1 LHLVLTGLSH
11 HSAPIEV
18 RERLSL
24 AEHQLPQALEALR
37 ACRAVREAVILSTC
51 NRMELYTVLEGDPA
65 QSKSELCRALSKFH
79 HVPES
84 EFVSHL
90 YFHTDADCVR
100 HLLRVSSGLDSLVLG
115 EAQILGQVRGALRV
129 SQQSEA
135 AGSLL
140 NGLFQQAL
148 TTGKRIQSETGLGRG
163 AFSVGHAAVDLA
175 RSIFDDLSRASVLIL
190 GAGKMSELTAKHL
203 RQSGVEFVMVANRT
217 YEKAALIAERL
228 GGQAIQ
234 YETFPDALSRCDI
247 VIASTASPHPIV
259 RREMLLPILRK
270 RRGKP
275 LFLIDIAVPRDIAPD
290 VGTLENVFLF
300 NIDDLQSVVEE
311 QSRSRKTEAQLA
323 ESIVTEDTER
333 FLNWLRTREATPVI
347 EAMQTR
353 FEQIRQDDLSIL
365 RQKLAHLSE
374 KEWQAIEAATRA
386 MMKKAVREP
395 ILRLKREHENQNGQ
409 AQYDLLSA
417 IQELFALTSDA
428 SETQANTSASET
440 TQPEISQTA
449 DREVVTP

>member
-1 LHLVLTGLSH
+1 MHLVLTGLSH

-24 AEHQLPQALEALR
+24 AEPQLPQALEALR

-51 NRMELYTVLEGDPA
+51 NRMELYAAIEGDPFQIRA
-65 QSKSELCRALSKFH
+65 EFSRALADFH
-79 HVPES
+79 QVPVS
-84 EFVSHL
+84 DFASHL
-90 YFHTDADCVR
+90 YHYTDQECVR
-100 HLLRVSSGLDSLVLG
+100 HLLRVTSGLDSLVLG
-115 EAQILGQVRGALRV
+115 EAQILGQVRSALRV
-129 SQQSEA
+129 SQQTEA
-135 AGSLL
+135 AGSIL

-148 TTGKRIQSETGLGRG
+148 TTGKRIQAETGLSRG
-163 AFSVGHAAVDLA
+163 TFSVGHAAVDLA

-203 RQSGVEFVMVANRT
+203 RQSGVQFVMVANRT

-228 GGQAIQ
+228 GGQAIH
-234 YETFPDALSRCDI
+234 YDTFPDALAQCDI

-259 RREMLLPILRK
+259 RREMLLPILKK

-275 LFLIDIAVPRDIAPD
+275 LFFIDIAVPRDIAPE

-311 QSRSRKTEAQLA
+311 ESRTRKTEAQQA
-323 ESIVTEDTER
+323 EIIVTADTEN
-333 FLNWLRTREATPVI
+333 FLTWLRTREATPVI
-347 EAMQTR
+347 EAMQIR
-353 FEQIRQDDLSIL
+353 FERIRQDDLAIL

-374 KEWQAIEAATRA
+374 REWQAIEAATRA

-395 ILRLKREHENQNGQ
+395 ILRLKREHQEENGQ
-409 AQYDLLSA
+409 AQYGLLQA
-417 IQELFALTSDA
+417 AQELFALETMP
-428 SETQANTSASET
+428 ETQEMLAVPETEPETFPANYEEAMRS
-440 TQPEISQTA
+440 
-449 DREVVTP
+449 